1 MGTLAGYVLNAR
13 GKPVENAR
21 VIMQTAAGGSPDATT
36 TNDRGR
42 FFFPQLPHGYY
53 DVRASFAGKTSD
65 WMQNV
70 EVRTGKQTD
79 VTLRLTR
86 ARKHP

>member
-1 MGTLAGYVLNAR
+1 VA
-13 GKPVENAR
+13 NAR
-21 VIMQTAAGGSPDATT
+21 VIMQTASGGSPDATT

-53 DVRASFAGKTSD
+53 DVRASFSGKSSD
-65 WMQNV
+65 WKQNV

-79 VTLRLTR
+79 VTLRVTH
-86 ARKHP
+86 ARKRT